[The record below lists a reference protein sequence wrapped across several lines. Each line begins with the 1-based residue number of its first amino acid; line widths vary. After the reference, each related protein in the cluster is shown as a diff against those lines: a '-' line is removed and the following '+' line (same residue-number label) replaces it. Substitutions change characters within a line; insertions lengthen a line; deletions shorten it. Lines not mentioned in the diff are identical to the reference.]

1 MLNKK
6 YFLSIVLILFLS
18 IGFKSTNDL
27 SDVREPL
34 SFIDLNDKK
43 TMDEIY
49 QKILNYQSKE
59 GQSIRHISIL
69 DLEEEEKEEEK
80 RLRNLETANIF
91 EDVRIIDPIKDSYYY
106 IMRWIAVTAR
116 QTTSSIIL
124 YPYYFNYTYQIQ
136 NEGEETTTVLREYKQ
151 GAFISLNSTDLNRFN
166 NIGMNTSGTLSTKKA
181 RAVFDADFA
190 ILSIEYP
197 KGYKKEE
204 AFQDGIDWCT
214 YFQSYYGKGTTF
226 STYQEFLRYKTTYPT
241 NTYATKINETE
252 VINGNLLNERIPRF
266 GILIIPDYTL
276 GTEEIIK
283 SRLGE
288 KGIENIV
295 EFYNKGGKIIVNG
308 KSGTLLEDFGLM
320 TKGVYDRTKL
330 LSINSASRLVKT
342 VGCKFPFNAYKE
354 KSNDFE
360 QQMIC
365 MSNTGNRQVTLASSF
380 KTNRTDSSY

>member
-49 QKILNYQSKE
+49 QKILNYQSIE

-166 NIGMNTSGTLSTKKA
+166 NIGMNTSGTLSTKK
-181 RAVFDADFA
+181 
-190 ILSIEYP
+190 
-197 KGYKKEE
+197 
-204 AFQDGIDWCT
+204 
-214 YFQSYYGKGTTF
+214 
-226 STYQEFLRYKTTYPT
+226 QER
-241 NTYATKINETE
+241 
-252 VINGNLLNERIPRF
+252 
-266 GILIIPDYTL
+266 
-276 GTEEIIK
+276 
-283 SRLGE
+283 
-288 KGIENIV
+288 
-295 EFYNKGGKIIVNG
+295 
-308 KSGTLLEDFGLM
+308 
-320 TKGVYDRTKL
+320 
-330 LSINSASRLVKT
+330 
-342 VGCKFPFNAYKE
+342 
-354 KSNDFE
+354 
-360 QQMIC
+360 
-365 MSNTGNRQVTLASSF
+365 
-380 KTNRTDSSY
+380 